1 MPNNSITGINDN
13 LLTHLDQS
21 IHNAKSIRMII
32 AFLMESGARLIAKQ
46 LAAAAQRGVRIQILT
61 GTYMSV
67 TEPSAIYYL
76 WEKLGDRVKI
86 RFFNEPLRSF
96 HPKAYLFEG
105 RDDSEIYVGSSNI
118 SKSALTVGVEWNY
131 RLLRSSDPESY
142 ENFSQT
148 FDNLFAN
155 HAIPVTEDVLK
166 QYALTWKKPQ
176 FIKVEESGSKE
187 LEPNDSEK
195 PEPFGAQLEALYYL
209 HRAREEEV
217 KKGLVIAATGVG
229 KTYLAVFDSL
239 QFAKVLF
246 VAHRE
251 EILRQAEHSFLAVR
265 PEAKVGYFIG
275 EQKETEVDICLATI
289 QTIGRESH
297 LQNFAPDYFDYIVL
311 DEFHHVAANSYQKL
325 LAYFK
330 PKFLLGLTATP
341 YRTDNRDIYSFCD
354 DNVIYEICLKD
365 AINRDLL
372 VPFKYYGIYD
382 ATDYSQI
389 EIRNGQYVNEQLE
402 RELSRKER
410 ANLVL
415 EKYQR
420 LAGAKTMG
428 FCVGIQHAEY
438 MAEYFSKHGV
448 KSCAVHSGKSDSR
461 YVLGRGEA
469 IAALEQGAVK
479 VIFAVDLFNEG
490 VDIPALDTV
499 MFLRPT
505 ESFTVFMQQLGRGLR
520 KSASKEYLTVLD
532 FIGNY
537 RRAHYIP
544 ALLAGE
550 NPLLTKGQ
558 GRKIP
563 AIDYPDGC
571 QVQFDFQVL
580 DLFAA
585 LAKNDPLKI
594 RMQEEYFRLKHEL
607 QHRPSR
613 TELYESTD
621 LPFREYLK
629 EGWLGFLRL
638 VGELTEEEASWEETL
653 AWEFLR
659 EIERTSFAKAYKL
672 PTIGAL
678 LADGTILPQ
687 VNLETIARNFYRFY
701 HDNPLHHKD
710 LRDQSNR
717 DWQTWDLARFAKLAR
732 ENPIRF
738 LAKGKFFYYDEINK
752 NFGIDPSV
760 KPYLGPAL
768 AAQVGDILEYR
779 RLDFFKKRYREES

>member
-1 MPNNSITGINDN
+1 
-13 LLTHLDQS
+13 
-21 IHNAKSIRMII
+21 
-32 AFLMESGARLIAKQ
+32 
-46 LAAAAQRGVRIQILT
+46 
-61 GTYMSV
+61 
-67 TEPSAIYYL
+67 
-76 WEKLGDRVKI
+76 
-86 RFFNEPLRSF
+86 
-96 HPKAYLFEG
+96 
-105 RDDSEIYVGSSNI
+105 
-118 SKSALTVGVEWNY
+118 
-131 RLLRSSDPESY
+131 
-142 ENFSQT
+142 
-148 FDNLFAN
+148 
-155 HAIPVTEDVLK
+155 
-166 QYALTWKKPQ
+166 
-176 FIKVEESGSKE
+176 
-187 LEPNDSEK
+187 
-195 PEPFGAQLEALYYL
+195 
-209 HRAREEEV
+209 
-217 KKGLVIAATGVG
+217 
-229 KTYLAVFDSL
+229 
-239 QFAKVLF
+239 
-246 VAHRE
+246 
-251 EILRQAEHSFLAVR
+251 
-265 PEAKVGYFIG
+265 
-275 EQKETEVDICLATI
+275 
-289 QTIGRESH
+289 
-297 LQNFAPDYFDYIVL
+297 
-311 DEFHHVAANSYQKL
+311 
-325 LAYFK
+325 
-330 PKFLLGLTATP
+330 
-341 YRTDNRDIYSFCD
+341 
-354 DNVIYEICLKD
+354 VIYEICLKD

-389 EIRNGQYVNEQLE
+389 EIQNGQYVNEQLE

-415 EKYQR
+415 DKYHQ

-438 MAEYFSKHGV
+438 MAEYFTKHGV
-448 KSCAVHSGKSDSR
+448 KSCAVHSGGTGSPD
-461 YVLGRGEA
+461 VMERGPA
-469 IAALEQGAVK
+469 ITALEHGDIK

-520 KSASKEYLTVLD
+520 KYESKDYLTVLD

-563 AIDYPDGC
+563 EIDYPDGC

-585 LAKNDPLKI
+585 LAKNDPLKA

-613 TELYESTD
+613 TEMYESTD

-629 EGWLGFLRL
+629 EGWLGFLQS
-638 VGELTEEEASWEETL
+638 VGALTAEETGWFQTP
-653 AWEFLR
+653 AWEFIR
-659 EIERTSFAKAYKL
+659 EIERTPFTKAYKL

-678 LADGTILPQ
+678 LANGTILPQ
-687 VNLETIARNFYRFY
+687 VSLATIAQNFYQFY
-701 HDNPLHHKD
+701 HDHPLHHKD
-710 LRDQSNR
+710 LCDKTNR
-717 DWQTWDLARFAKLAR
+717 DWRTWDLARFGKLAK

-760 KPYLGPAL
+760 APYLEPAL
-768 AAQVGDILEYR
+768 AAHISDILEYR
-779 RLDFFKKRYREES
+779 RLDFFKKRYREDSPTKN

>member
-1 MPNNSITGINDN
+1 MPNNSITGITDN
-13 LLTHLDQS
+13 LLTNLDHS
-21 IHNAKSIRMII
+21 IRNAKSIRMII
-32 AFLMESGARLIAKQ
+32 AFLMESGARLIAGQ
-46 LAAAAQRGVRIQILT
+46 LAEAARRGVRIRILT
-61 GTYMSV
+61 GTYLAI

-76 WEKLGDRVKI
+76 WDKLGERVEV

-105 RDDSEIYVGSSNI
+105 QDDCEIYVGSSNI
-118 SKSALTVGVEWNY
+118 SQSALTVGVEWNY
-131 RLLRSSDPESY
+131 RLLCSQDPESY

-148 FDNLFAN
+148 FDNLFDH
-155 HAIPVTEDVLK
+155 HAIPVTEAVLK
-166 QYALTWKKPQ
+166 KYTLTWKKPQ
-176 FIKVEESGSKE
+176 FAKAEESTPSTA
-187 LEPNDSEK
+187 EK

-209 HRAREEEV
+209 KRAREEEI
-217 KKGLVIAATGVG
+217 KKGLVVAATGVG
-229 KTYLAVFDSL
+229 KTYLAVFDSVK
-239 QFAKVLF
+239 FSKVLF

-251 EILRQAEHSFLAVR
+251 EILQQAERSFRAVR
-265 PEAKVGYFIG
+265 PEAKLGYFTG
-275 EQKETEVDICLATI
+275 ERKETEIDICLATV
-289 QTIGRESH
+289 QTIGRENH
-297 LQNFAPDYFDYIVL
+297 LQNFAPDYFDYIIL

-382 ATDYSQI
+382 ATDYTQI

-415 EKYQR
+415 EKYHR

-438 MAEYFSKHGV
+438 MAKYFTKHGV
-448 KSCAVHSGKSDSR
+448 KACVVHSGTGDSA

-520 KSASKEYLTVLD
+520 KYEGKDFLTVLD

-550 NPLLTKGQ
+550 NPMLTKGQ
-558 GRKIP
+558 GRKVP
-563 AIDYPDGC
+563 EIDYPDGC

-594 RMQEEYFRLKHEL
+594 RMQEEYFRLKREL
-607 QHRPSR
+607 QRRPSR
-613 TELYESTD
+613 TEMYESTD
-621 LPFREYLK
+621 LPFREFLK
-629 EGWLGFLRL
+629 ESWLGFFRT
-638 VGELTEEEASWEETL
+638 VGELTAEEAGWEETS

-659 EIERTSFAKAYKL
+659 EVERTPFNKAYKL
-672 PTIGAL
+672 PTIGAFL
-678 LADGTILPQ
+678 TGGTILAQ
-687 VNLETIARNFYRFY
+687 VNLETPKFLPVLPWK
-701 HDNPLHHKD
+701 PLT
-710 LRDQSNR
+710 S
-717 DWQTWDLARFAKLAR
+717 
-732 ENPIRF
+732 
-738 LAKGKFFYYDEINK
+738 
-752 NFGIDPSV
+752 
-760 KPYLGPAL
+760 
-768 AAQVGDILEYR
+768 
-779 RLDFFKKRYREES
+779 